1 MLDRLRNNW
10 GLKLVSLAVAV
21 AAWSYLRFAPNPVV
35 AAHFVQQVSVPI
47 TTIGLRPDSVARYT
61 EKQAVVGIDVSRN
74 AEAIKP
80 DDVRAILDL
89 QGRPVG
95 VHNVPIQVIAP
106 KLVIRSLSPASVTL
120 SVERIESR
128 SLPVTV
134 HYLGEAKK
142 IVVTDISVEPAQIV
156 VRAPTSDLER
166 VTGARVD
173 VPLPG
178 TPSNVDSMLRPVAV
192 DERGAELSG
201 VAVAPNLVR
210 VRASFG
216 AAKGK

>member
-1 MLDRLRNNW
+1 VLERLRNNW
-10 GLKLVSLAVAV
+10 GLKLLSLALAV

-47 TTIGLRPDSVARYT
+47 IAIGLRSDSVARYT
-61 EKQAVVGIDVSRN
+61 DKQAVVGIDVSRN
-74 AEAIKP
+74 APAIKP

-95 VHNVPIQVIAP
+95 VHNVPVQVIAP

-120 SVERIESR
+120 SVEKIEAR

-134 HYLGEAKK
+134 HYLGDAKK
-142 IVVTDISVEPAQIV
+142 VVVNQITVEPAQVV

-173 VPLPG
+173 IALPSG
-178 TPSNVDSMLRPVAV
+178 PTNLDSMLRPVAV

-216 AAKGK
+216 SGKAK

>member
-1 MLDRLRNNW
+1 MLERLRNNW
-10 GLKLVSLAVAV
+10 GLKLLSLSVAI
-21 AAWSYLRFAPNPVV
+21 AAWSYLRFAPNPVI

-47 TTIGLRPDSVARYT
+47 TAIGLRPDSVARYT
-61 EKQAVVGIDVSRN
+61 EKQAVVSIDVSRN
-74 AEAIKP
+74 SEVIQP

-89 QGRPVG
+89 QGRPAG

-120 SVERIESR
+120 SVEKIETR
-128 SLPVTV
+128 NLPVTI

-142 IVVTDISVEPAQIV
+142 IVVNGISLEPAHVV

-166 VTGARVD
+166 VAGARVD

-178 TPSNVDSMLRPVAV
+178 TPSNFDSMLRPVAV
-192 DERGAELSG
+192 DEGGAELAG

-216 AAKGK
+216 VGKAK